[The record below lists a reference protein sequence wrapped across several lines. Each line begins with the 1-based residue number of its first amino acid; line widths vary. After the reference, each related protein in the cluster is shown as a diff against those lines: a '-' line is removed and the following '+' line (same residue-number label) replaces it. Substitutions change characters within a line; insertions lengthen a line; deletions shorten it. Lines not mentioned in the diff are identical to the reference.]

1 MLSKSAAKKCEERKE
16 SDYSDLGMAQTCEFS
31 KTICLTIPTLY
42 VSFKGVQDT
51 KMIEKLEHFPLSA
64 ESLRDVKDWYQKMY
78 YIWKGFKVGPCSRF
92 TERCT

>member
-1 MLSKSAAKKCEERKE
+1 MEDTVQNSAVSPTEWRGEVLSKSAAKKCEERKE

-51 KMIEKLEHFPLSA
+51 KMIEKA
-64 ESLRDVKDWYQKMY
+64 
-78 YIWKGFKVGPCSRF
+78 
-92 TERCT
+92 